1 MPLRAHG
8 MRAGGGAAPH
18 GSHVSHGTA
27 ALTAG
32 RSRSTRAVLLQLRQ
46 KRRRGDAPFQ
56 GRPLVVVESTASVSA
71 QVGGSRTRRSGLR
84 SSGGLRLATREHP
97 VGPHVVAGVAE
108 GDLLQVVL
116 VLLLGLP
123 ERAGRRHLGDDLARP
138 QARGVDVGD
147 RVERDEPLLL
157 ARVED
162 RRAVAPAHVV
172 ALTVPR
178 RRVVDLEEEL
188 QQLPER
194 NHFGIEDDLYRLGV
208 LTVISVRGVGSVAA
222 GVPDPAGEHSLA
234 LAQQVL
240 GAPEAAAGE
249 DRGLSLPFNLWPAY
263 CWCLRLW

>member
-1 MPLRAHG
+1 
-8 MRAGGGAAPH
+8 MR
-18 GSHVSHGTA
+18 SQ
-27 ALTAG
+27 G
-32 RSRSTRAVLLQLRQ
+32 RLP
-46 KRRRGDAPFQ
+46 RRRRTDGV
-56 GRPLVVVESTASVSA
+56 GERPRLD
-71 QVGGSRTRRSGLR
+71 RPRRADRDLR

-97 VGPHVVAGVAE
+97 VGPHVVAGVSE
-108 GDLLQVVL
+108 GGLLQVVL

-123 ERAGRRHLGDDLARP
+123 ERASRRHLGDDLARP